1 MLRSFGKYLSVLS
14 KYQKSARKKEFPK
27 HALQSGWMGKNSVQK
42 SRNCEW
48 HPATKVL
55 LSPELI
61 TKRNALIAGTNV
73 HDERHEKAF
82 EREQK
87 NNGSLQ
93 GVHAIQFRVEYGP
106 FIKAFE
112 LSEGILFT

>member
-1 MLRSFGKYLSVLS
+1 MHCKAAGWE
-14 KYQKSARKKEFPK
+14 KKAF
-27 HALQSGWMGKNSVQK
+27 KNQETANGTQRLKFS
-42 SRNCEW
+42 C
-48 HPATKVL
+48 P
-55 LSPELI
+55 PELI

-73 HDERHEKAF
+73 HDERQEKAF

-87 NNGSLQ
+87 NNGSSQ
-93 GVHAIQFRVEYGP
+93 GVHAIQFIVEYGP

>member
-1 MLRSFGKYLSVLS
+1 
-14 KYQKSARKKEFPK
+14 
-27 HALQSGWMGKNSVQK
+27 MGKKSVQK

-73 HDERHEKAF
+73 HDERQEKAF

-93 GVHAIQFRVEYGP
+93 GVHAIQFIVEYGP